1 MSISNKKFGIPKNT
15 HTDLVFGF
23 SVEIVLVLCQ
33 FQNSEKFLKEIVTAA
48 VATIF
53 SCETTNNGTE
63 NAILNLAVR

>member
-1 MSISNKKFGIPKNT
+1 MSISNKKFGIQKNS

-48 VATIF
+48 VATTF